1 MTTHCTGL
9 GRDNTYN
16 AKYWANSARLRAYT
30 PPKAR
35 LHAPK
40 KPQPKAV
47 YANNI
52 VERGTA
58 RKTLAVFAAVL
69 IIAIISGLYYGP
81 SAPLC
86 TLSFAFTGLILLQ
99 AGLRTLAVL
108 SSRRRFRVEQDDEQV
123 WPDYTVLVPLKD
135 EAHMV
140 AQIMHQLGKLDYPRE
155 HLQILLIVEEDDP
168 STRLALT
175 RALLAQPPDSPFAQ
189 VIVPRRGI
197 CGPRTK
203 PNALNIAMAQAR
215 GDFVTI
221 YDAEDSPHPSQL
233 KTAIRAFRQHP
244 NWGALQAPL
253 DYFNAYETQLS
264 RQFALEYAAQF
275 HVWIPFMVRLG
286 LPFPLGGTS
295 NHIRRAALNAVRGKN
310 KLGDMYWDSYNVT
323 EDADLSFRLSSS
335 GWDIGYIL
343 PPTQE
348 EAVTKTGPWIG
359 QRTRWMKGF
368 MQSWL
373 VHMDR
378 PFASSRNLG
387 GGRDLGRT
395 LRRQLSLQLTLGTV
409 LLAGFAHT
417 PICIG
422 AVLWTAYGLLT
433 QGSVPVAP
441 LVYVSLI
448 AGYGS
453 GMMIAAEGARRMGKP
468 KLMAAIPLMPFYWLL
483 LAVPTWRALVDYSR
497 RPFYWAKTTHGVTT
511 QRVRVEAI
519 KRPTIN
525 RPIKNPAL
533 RKPVL
538 AKIMPP
544 PFPSRT
550 RGSSQT
556 VKFNAAANAD
566 NHPHP
571 H

>member
-1 MTTHCTGL
+1 M
-9 GRDNTYN
+9 
-16 AKYWANSARLRAYT
+16 
-30 PPKAR
+30 
-35 LHAPK
+35 
-40 KPQPKAV
+40 

-52 VERGTA
+52 AERGTA

-69 IIAIISGLYYGP
+69 IIAVTYGLYYGP

-99 AGLRTLAVL
+99 AGLRALAVL
-108 SSRRRFRVEQDDEQV
+108 SSRRRFIVEPTLAGEPI
-123 WPDYTVLVPLKD
+123 WPHYTVLVPLKD

-140 AQIMHQLGKLDYPRE
+140 AQIMHQLGRLDYPRE
-155 HLQILLIVEEDDP
+155 RLQILLIVEEDDP

-175 RALLAQPPDSPFAQ
+175 RALLAPTHSSLAAYSPFAQ

-233 KTAIRAFRQHP
+233 KTAIQAFRQNP

-295 NHIRRAALNAVRGKN
+295 NHIRRTALNAVRGQGGQEN
-310 KLGDMYWDSYNVT
+310 MYWDSYNVT
-323 EDADLSFRLSSS
+323 EDADLSFRLSAQ

-348 EAVTKTGPWIG
+348 EAVTKTGPWIA

-368 MQSWL
+368 IQSWL

-378 PFASSRNLG
+378 PLAPSRTLAG
-387 GGRDLGRT
+387 ARDLGRT
-395 LRRQLSLQLTLGTV
+395 VRRQLSLQLTLGTV

-422 AVLWTAYGLLT
+422 AVLWMAYLLLT
-433 QGSVPVAP
+433 QGSAPVSP
-441 LVYVSLI
+441 LVYISLI

-468 KLMAAIPLMPFYWLL
+468 KLIAAIPLMPLYWLL

-497 RPFYWAKTTHGVTT
+497 RPFYWAKTTHGVTKQGVT
-511 QRVRVEAI
+511 A
-519 KRPTIN
+519 KATIN
-525 RPIKNPAL
+525 RPV
-533 RKPVL
+533 RKPAL

-544 PFPSRT
+544 PFPSRVA
-550 RGSSQT
+550 RPSY
-556 VKFNAAANAD
+556 AALPLPQNKAQD
-566 NHPHP
+566 NTLDKNPVTLNID
-571 H
+571 